1 MKYEDLGV
9 VPIINASGTVTRLGG
24 APLHTAALAAY
35 DSAAQQSVA
44 IEELQ
49 IAVSQRLSQWL
60 NCEAGL
66 IASGAAAALTL
77 GTAAI
82 LAGTDL
88 ARMEALPDTSRFPNE
103 LLIASDQRS
112 GYDHAVRAAGAKLV
126 AVGMNEVVSGAG
138 VRRVEPWEYTAA
150 ITDQTAGILYV
161 QTDSSRPLLADV
173 IQVAKEHG
181 LPVLVDAAG
190 EIPPVE
196 NLKRLVDSGADLV
209 AFSGGKAMRGPQ
221 ATGLLLGT
229 RTLVGSALLQ
239 MLDMDDHPTLWTA
252 PAEFFVAGEVVGMP
266 RHGIGRGFK
275 VSKESIMAVMT
286 ALEKFLGPEQ
296 SKLMNLWHDMLQRVS
311 AALNAAGV
319 DAELITHED
328 HVPRL
333 NVKVNAEQNAFEV
346 CQCLRNSSSRVF
358 VGHSRLDEGVLV
370 INAMAMRENEIE
382 PLIAALVS
390 EIH

>member
-9 VPIINASGTVTRLGG
+9 VPIINACGTVTRLGG
-24 APLHTAALAAY
+24 APLHAAALAAY
-35 DSAAQQSVA
+35 DSAAQHSVA

-49 IAVSQRLSQWL
+49 IAVSQQLSEWL
-60 NCEAGL
+60 DCEAGL

-88 ARMEALPDTSRFPNE
+88 ARMEALPETTRFPNE

-126 AVGMNEVVSGAG
+126 AVGFNEVVSGAG
-138 VRRVEPWEYTAA
+138 VRRVEPWEYAAA
-150 ITDQTAGILYV
+150 ITEQTAGILYV

-173 IQVAKEHG
+173 IRVAKHHG

-190 EIPPVE
+190 EIPPAE
-196 NLKRLVDSGADLV
+196 NLKRLVNAGADLV
-209 AFSGGKAMRGPQ
+209 AFSGGKAMCGPQ
-221 ATGLLLGT
+221 ATGLLIGK

-239 MLDMDDHPTLWTA
+239 MLDMDDHPKLWTA
-252 PAEFFVAGEVVGMP
+252 PAEFFAADEVVGMP

-286 ALEKFLGPEQ
+286 ALEKFLRPEQ
-296 SKLMNLWHDMLQRVS
+296 SKLLNVWHDVLQRIS
-311 AALNAAGV
+311 TALHAAGV
-319 DAELITHED
+319 VAELIAHENQI
-328 HVPRL
+328 PRL
-333 NVKVNAEQNAFEV
+333 NVKVNDDQDAFEV
-346 CQCLRNSSSRVF
+346 CQSLRNASPRVF
-358 VGHSRLDEGVLV
+358 VGHSRLDEGILV
-370 INAMAMRENEIE
+370 INAMAVRENEIE
-382 PLIAALVS
+382 PLIAVLLS
-390 EIH
+390 HIH

>member
-9 VPIINASGTVTRLGG
+9 VPIINACGTVTRLGG

-35 DSAAQQSVA
+35 DSAAQHSVA

-49 IAVSQRLSQWL
+49 IAVSQQLSQWL
-60 NCEAGL
+60 DCEAGM

-82 LAGTDL
+82 LAGSDL
-88 ARMEALPDTSRFPNE
+88 ARMEALPDTTQFPNE
-103 LLIASDQRS
+103 ILIACDQRS

-138 VRRVEPWEYTAA
+138 VRRVEPWEYAAA

-161 QTDSSRPLLADV
+161 QTDHSRPILADV
-173 IQVAKEHG
+173 IRVAQEHG

-196 NLKRLVDSGADLV
+196 NLKRLVDSGADLM

-229 RTLVGSALLQ
+229 RNLVGSALLQ
-239 MLDMDDHPTLWTA
+239 MLDMDDHPELWTA
-252 PAEFFVAGEVVGMP
+252 PAEFFAVDEVGGMP

-286 ALEKFLGPEQ
+286 ALEKFLGPQ
-296 SKLMNLWHDMLQRVS
+296 QATLMNVWHEILQRIS
-311 AALNAAGV
+311 AALCAAGV
-319 DAELITHED
+319 TAELIAHEN

-333 NVKVNAEQNAFEV
+333 HVKVNDDQDAFEV
-346 CQCLRNSSSRVF
+346 CQCLRSSSPRVF
-358 VGHSRLDEGVLV
+358 IGHSRLDEGLLV
-370 INAMAMRENEIE
+370 INAMAIRENEIE
-382 PLIAALVS
+382 PLITAVISQLS
-390 EIH
+390 

>member
-9 VPIINASGTVTRLGG
+9 VPIINACGTVTRLGG
-24 APLHTAALAAY
+24 APLDSAALAAY
-35 DSAAQQSVA
+35 DSATQQSVA

-49 IAVSQRLSQWL
+49 IAVSQQLSQWL
-60 NCEAGL
+60 DCEAGL

-88 ARMEALPDTSRFPNE
+88 ARMEALPDTTRFPNE

-138 VRRVEPWEYTAA
+138 VRRVEPWEYAAA
-150 ITDQTAGILYV
+150 ITEQTAGILYV

-173 IQVAKEHG
+173 IRVAKEHD

-196 NLKRLVDSGADLV
+196 NLKRLVDVGADLV
-209 AFSGGKAMRGPQ
+209 AFSGGKAMCGPQ

-239 MLDMDDHPTLWTA
+239 MLDMDDHPKLWKA
-252 PAEFFVAGEVVGMP
+252 PAEFFAADEVVGMP
-266 RHGIGRGFK
+266 RHGIGRGLK

-296 SKLMNLWHDMLQRVS
+296 SKLMNSWHDMLQRIS

-319 DAELITHED
+319 GTELVVHENQ
-328 HVPRL
+328 VPRL
-333 NVKVNAEQNAFEV
+333 NVKVNAEQDAFEV
-346 CQCLRNSSSRVF
+346 CQCLRNSSPRVF
-358 VGHSRLDEGVLV
+358 VGHSRLDEGLLV
-370 INAMAMRENEIE
+370 INAMAIRENEIE
-382 PLIAALVS
+382 PLIAALLS
-390 EIH
+390 QIH

>member
-9 VPIINASGTVTRLGG
+9 VPIINACGTVTRLGG
-24 APLHTAALAAY
+24 APLDTAALAAY
-35 DSAAQQSVA
+35 ASAAQQSVA

-49 IAVSQRLSQWL
+49 IAVSQQLSQWL
-60 NCEAGL
+60 DCEAGL

-82 LAGTDL
+82 LAGTDI
-88 ARMEALPDTSRFPNE
+88 ARMEALPATTQFPNE

-112 GYDHAVRAAGAKLV
+112 GYDHAVRAAGAKIV

-138 VRRVEPWEYTAA
+138 VRRVEPWEYAAA
-150 ITDQTAGILYV
+150 ITEQTAGILYV

-173 IQVAKEHG
+173 IRVAKEHG

-196 NLKRLVDSGADLV
+196 NLKRLVDLGADLV

-252 PAEFFVAGEVVGMP
+252 PAEFFGAGEVVGMP
-266 RHGIGRGFK
+266 RHGIGRGLK

-296 SKLMNLWHDMLQRVS
+296 SNLMNVWHEMLQRIS
-311 AALNAAGV
+311 AALHAAGV
-319 DAELITHED
+319 VAELIAHENQ
-328 HVPRL
+328 VPRL
-333 NVKVNAEQNAFEV
+333 NVKVNPEQDAFEV
-346 CQCLRNSSSRVF
+346 CQCLRSSSPRVF
-358 VGHSRLDEGVLV
+358 VGHSRLDEGLLV
-370 INAMAMRENEIE
+370 INAMAVRENEIE
-382 PLIAALVS
+382 PLIAALLS
-390 EIH
+390 HIH

>member
-9 VPIINASGTVTRLGG
+9 VPIINACGTVTRLGG
-24 APLHTAALAAY
+24 APLHAATLAAY
-35 DSAAQQSVA
+35 DSAAQHSVA

-49 IAVSQRLSQWL
+49 IAVSQQLSEWL
-60 NCEAGL
+60 DCEAGL

-88 ARMEALPDTSRFPNE
+88 ARMEALPETTRFPNE

-126 AVGMNEVVSGAG
+126 AVGFNEVVSGAG
-138 VRRVEPWEYTAA
+138 VRRVEPWEYAAA
-150 ITDQTAGILYV
+150 ITEQTAGILYV
-161 QTDSSRPLLADV
+161 QTDSARPLLADV
-173 IQVAKEHG
+173 IRVAKEQG

-190 EIPPVE
+190 EIPPAE
-196 NLKRLVDSGADLV
+196 NLKRLVNAGADLV
-209 AFSGGKAMRGPQ
+209 AFSGGKAMCGPQ
-221 ATGLLLGT
+221 ATGLLIGK

-239 MLDMDDHPTLWTA
+239 MLDMDDHPKLWTA
-252 PAEFFVAGEVVGMP
+252 PAEFFAADEVVGMP

-296 SKLMNLWHDMLQRVS
+296 SKLLNVWHDVLQRIS
-311 AALNAAGV
+311 TALHAAGV
-319 DAELITHED
+319 VAELIAHENQ
-328 HVPRL
+328 VPRL
-333 NVKVNAEQNAFEV
+333 NVKVNDDQDAFEV
-346 CQCLRNSSSRVF
+346 CQCLRNASPRVF
-358 VGHSRLDEGVLV
+358 VGHSRLDEGILV
-370 INAMAMRENEIE
+370 INAMAVRENEIE
-382 PLIAALVS
+382 SLIAVLLS
-390 EIH
+390 HIH

>member
-9 VPIINASGTVTRLGG
+9 VPIINACGTVTRLGG
-24 APLHTAALAAY
+24 APLHVAALAAY

-49 IAVSQRLSQWL
+49 IAVSQQLSQWL
-60 NCEAGL
+60 ECEAGL

-88 ARMEALPDTSRFPNE
+88 ARMETLPDTTRFPNE
-103 LLIASDQRS
+103 LLIACDQRS
-112 GYDHAVRAAGAKLV
+112 GYDHAVRAAGAKIV

-138 VRRVEPWEYTAA
+138 VRRVEPWEYAAA
-150 ITDQTAGILYV
+150 ITELTAGILYV

-173 IQVAKEHG
+173 IRVAKEHG

-190 EIPPVE
+190 EIPPAE
-196 NLKRLVDSGADLV
+196 NLKRLVDLGADLV

-229 RTLVGSALLQ
+229 RTLVGSTLLQ
-239 MLDMDDHPTLWTA
+239 MLDMDDHPTLWKA
-252 PAEFFVAGEVVGMP
+252 PVEFFDAGEVVGMP
-266 RHGIGRGFK
+266 RHGIGRGLK

-286 ALEKFLGPEQ
+286 ALEKFLEPEQ
-296 SKLMNLWHDMLQRVS
+296 SKLMDACHDLLQRIS

-319 DAELITHED
+319 DTELIAHEN

-333 NVKVNAEQNAFEV
+333 DVKINADQDAFEV
-346 CQCLRNSSSRVF
+346 CQCLRNSSPRVF
-358 VGHSRLDEGVLV
+358 VGHSRLEESVLV
-370 INAMAMRENEIE
+370 INAMAIRENEIE
-382 PLIAALVS
+382 PLIAALLS
-390 EIH
+390 QIH

>member
-9 VPIINASGTVTRLGG
+9 VPIINACGTVTRLGG
-24 APLHTAALAAY
+24 APLDSAALAAY

-49 IAVSQRLSQWL
+49 IAVSQQLSQWL
-60 NCEAGL
+60 DCEAGL

-88 ARMEALPDTSRFPNE
+88 ARMEALPDTTQFPNE

-138 VRRVEPWEYTAA
+138 VRRVESWEYAAA

-173 IQVAKEHG
+173 IRVAKEHD

-196 NLKRLVDSGADLV
+196 NLKRLVDAGADLV
-209 AFSGGKAMRGPQ
+209 AFSGGKAMCGPQ
-221 ATGLLLGT
+221 ATGLLLGR

-266 RHGIGRGFK
+266 RHGIGRGLK
-275 VSKESIMAVMT
+275 VSKESIMAVMA

-296 SKLMNLWHDMLQRVS
+296 SKLMNVWHDILQRIS

-319 DAELITHED
+319 GTELVVHEN

-333 NVKVNAEQNAFEV
+333 NVNIIADQNAFEV
-346 CQCLRNSSSRVF
+346 CRALRSSSPRVF
-358 VGHSRLDEGVLV
+358 VGHSRLDEGILV
-370 INAMAMRENEIE
+370 INAMAIRENEIE
-382 PLIAALVS
+382 PLIAALLNH
-390 EIH
+390 IH